1 LVQLCVCFGVT
12 ALLLLLLPLL
22 LLQMIQRRSEI
33 RQQSLGLAAKYGR
46 K

>member
-12 ALLLLLLPLL
+12 ALLLLLPLL
-22 LLQMIQRRSEI
+22 LLQMIQRRNEI